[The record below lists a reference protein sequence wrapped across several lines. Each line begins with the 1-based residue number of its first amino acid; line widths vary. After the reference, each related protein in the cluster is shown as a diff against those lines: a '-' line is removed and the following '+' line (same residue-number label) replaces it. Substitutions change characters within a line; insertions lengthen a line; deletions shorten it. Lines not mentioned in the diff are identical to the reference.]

1 MSIITPADENSQ
13 IAAAIGRFSQAC
25 NYLEDQLIF
34 TITRLLPITTNMGR
48 VLLAGNQMR
57 RNIDILQALL
67 HLPEIPISQ
76 EDRTKLR
83 LLVPRLKAI
92 NDGRSRF
99 LHNTLLWGAGQKTE
113 GPEDTLFLKI
123 DKQDGKNS
131 AMYPISIEMLSD
143 ITTNVKSAH
152 TDLYISPVKYD
163 LSEWTM
169 DFMGYPTRKY
179 PTSPT

>member
-1 MSIITPADENSQ
+1 MSIITPADENFQ

-25 NYLEDQLIF
+25 NYLEDHLIF
-34 TITRLLPITTNMGR
+34 TITRLLPVTTDMGR
-48 VLLAGNQMR
+48 ALLAGNQMR

-76 EDRTKLR
+76 EDRTKLGS
-83 LLVPRLKAI
+83 LVPRLKAI
-92 NDGRSRF
+92 NDDRSRF

-113 GPEDTLFLKI
+113 GPADTLFLKI

-131 AMYPISIEMLSD
+131 AMYPVSIEMLNE
-143 ITTNVKSAH
+143 ITNKVKSAY

-169 DFMGYPTRKY
+169 EFTGYPSKKYPTRQV
-179 PTSPT
+179 